1 MDELDR
7 MREAGAA
14 QAKNLRL
21 QAREGG
27 LRFMAYLPPDLAD
40 WVLDLVERKIFDS
53 PSHAVFVFLQ
63 EQRELEPH
71 GDLREELMRRRIIAA
86 MNDPRPGRE
95 ANEVFA
101 ELRER
106 LAAKVAP
113 VLWQKG
119 APRGQQ

>member
-7 MREAGAA
+7 LKEAGAA
-14 QAKNLRL
+14 QAKKLRL

-40 WVLDLVERKIFDS
+40 WVLGLVERKIFDS

-71 GDLREELMRRRIIAA
+71 GDLLQELLRRRIIAA
-86 MNDPRPGRE
+86 MNDPRPLRD
-95 ANEVFA
+95 AREVFA

-106 LAAKVAP
+106 MAAKAPP
-113 VLWQKG
+113 VLWKKG
-119 APRGQQ
+119 APTGKR